1 MPLKMI
7 CRRPGETSEEY
18 AASESTGG
26 DGSRH
31 WARPL
36 RKSEQGWLH
45 SESVRRVSP
54 RLSWPGEEVDIMPR
68 ISAGGFSDRIN
79 DKICS
84 QISCKINC
92 VLLKRYFRLCCKI
105 ALAKWNVTFP
115 GIFVLD

>member
-1 MPLKMI
+1 MLL
-7 CRRPGETSEEY
+7 G
-18 AASESTGG
+18 ESTGG
-26 DGSRH
+26 DGRRD
-31 WARPL
+31 WASPL
-36 RKSEQGWLH
+36 RKSEQAWLH

-54 RLSWPGEEVDIMPR
+54 RLSWPGEEFDIMPR

-115 GIFVLD
+115 GIFALD